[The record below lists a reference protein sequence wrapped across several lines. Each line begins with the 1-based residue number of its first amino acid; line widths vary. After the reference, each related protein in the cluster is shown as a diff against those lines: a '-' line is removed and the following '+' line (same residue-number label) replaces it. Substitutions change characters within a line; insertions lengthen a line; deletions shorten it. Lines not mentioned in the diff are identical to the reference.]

1 MDLCTVK
8 PQNLLIFSN
17 RVLEIPSSSSKVDD
31 QSFDYQTFVIQQ
43 VSMIEVAQSLS
54 QSPLQ
59 INNSQG
65 LIHTQVEYGEIIGD
79 EANIG

>member
-1 MDLCTVK
+1 
-8 PQNLLIFSN
+8 
-17 RVLEIPSSSSKVDD
+17 
-31 QSFDYQTFVIQQ
+31 
-43 VSMIEVAQSLS
+43 MIEVAQSLS